1 LDKLGKLDPLDRS
14 RPRRRDLAVARTR
27 EDILM
32 ATCRCLVRGGL
43 GAVSMQ
49 EIAAEVGFT
58 APALYAYF
66 DSKEAIFR
74 ELFLGFRREL
84 IETFETQPTVGR
96 RSRAEVPFRQRL
108 AALVRRQLEWMD
120 RRRDV
125 MVAIFAL
132 KTRSETVVDRQPS
145 GKRHEPLPLAHMRL
159 LTTWLGR
166 WSGPSDLVG
175 HSPTMGASV
184 LFGIVQ
190 GFVFPWIKSPTPG
203 HRLSDET
210 DHIVDLFLHGV
221 MGARAAA
228 NIQQ

>member
-1 LDKLGKLDPLDRS
+1 
-14 RPRRRDLAVARTR
+14 
-27 EDILM
+27 M

-74 ELFLGFRREL
+74 ELFQGFRREL
-84 IETFETQPTVGR
+84 IETFETQPTAASR
-96 RSRAEVPFRQRL
+96 KSRAEVSFRQRL

-132 KTRSETVVDRQPS
+132 KTRSETVVDRQPA

-159 LTTWLGR
+159 LTTWLSR
-166 WSGPSDLVG
+166 WSRPSDLGG
-175 HSPTMGASV
+175 HSATVGASV

-190 GFVFPWIKSPTPG
+190 GFVFPWIKSQAPG

-221 MGARAAA
+221 MGGRPGPTV
-228 NIQQ
+228 Q